1 MMVQKKQLQYILQK
15 NNIVLLSFYTIV
27 ILGCYT
33 KAFRSPHFLV
43 RARNVGKKKKV
54 SSNELTFFL
63 A

>member
-1 MMVQKKQLQYILQK
+1 MMVQKKQLQYILQEN

-43 RARNVGKKKKV
+43 RARNVGKKEKGK
-54 SSNELTFFL
+54 FK
-63 A
+63 